1 MRFGGPV
8 FTHTDDPELW
18 ARELQRLEYT
28 AAYCPVDSNAGEE
41 TVAAFKK
48 AARDADIVIAEVGAW
63 SNPLSSDDRERKLA
77 REQCS
82 KQLDLA
88 DRIGARCC
96 VNISGSRGRKWD
108 GPDEKNLTEET
119 FQMIVESVREIIDAV
134 KPERT
139 VYSLETMPWA
149 YPDSTESYARLIDAI
164 DRSQF
169 GVHFDPTNLVNS
181 PQRYFNNAALI
192 EEFVDRLGPY
202 IRSVHAKDIR
212 LGKEFMTHLDEVRP
226 GTGNLNYGTL
236 LDCLDRLDR
245 DVCLMMEHLPTAEEY
260 DLAADY
266 IRAVAESHDI
276 EL

>member
-8 FTHTDDPELW
+8 FADTDDPELW
-18 ARELQRLEYT
+18 VRELDRLGYT
-28 AAYCPVDSNAGEE
+28 AAYCPVDSNASEE

-82 KQLDLA
+82 RQLDLA

-119 FQMIVESVREIIDAV
+119 FQMTVESVREIIDAV

-139 VYSLETMPWA
+139 FYTLETMPWA

-164 DRSQF
+164 DRPQF
-169 GVHFDPTNLVNS
+169 GVHFDPANLVNS

-192 EEFVDRLGPY
+192 EEFVERLGQH

-226 GTGNLNYGTL
+226 GTGNLDYRTL

-266 IRAVAESHDI
+266 IRAVAESRDI